1 MADYDASTYKM
12 VNDSTTESSRTKDG
26 KVVQTVT
33 RILSADGKTLTFT
46 GTGVN
51 ANAQQVNYVA
61 VYDKQ

>member
-1 MADYDASTYKM
+1 M

-26 KVVQTVT
+26 KVVQTIT